1 MQVSVIIPTLN
12 EAGNL
17 SNVVAA
23 VTRVLA
29 GTSIPAEIL
38 IADGGSTDG
47 TRTEARVLESRAAV
61 RLVEAAS
68 GRGLAG
74 DVLVAARHARAE
86 VIVVMD
92 ADGSHDPRAL
102 PRLVRPVLDGTRD
115 MVIGSRYVH
124 GGRTPGWPASR
135 RLLSRAAALLA
146 WPWVDVKDPTSGF
159 FALRRHRLLAVD
171 PGAYGFKIGLEVLL
185 AGDEELR
192 VAEVPICFRDRFRGH
207 SKMGAA
213 QARAY
218 VARLVAFA
226 AGP

>member
-17 SNVVAA
+17 SPVVTA
-23 VTRVLA
+23 VAQVLA
-29 GTSIPAEIL
+29 DARVSAEIL

-47 TRTEARVLESRAAV
+47 TQREARSLESRAAV
-61 RLVEAAS
+61 RLIVAAS

-74 DVLVAARHARAE
+74 DVLIAARHARAD
-86 VIVVMD
+86 VVVVMD

-102 PRLVRPVLDGTRD
+102 PRLVPPILEGKRD
-115 MVIGSRYVH
+115 MVIGSRYVS

-146 WPWVDVKDPTSGF
+146 WPWVDVNDPTSGF
-159 FALRRHRLLAVD
+159 FAVRRDRLLSVD
-171 PGAYGFKIGLEVLL
+171 REAYGFKIGLEVLL
-185 AGDEELR
+185 AGSEELR
-192 VAEVPICFRDRFRGH
+192 VAEVPICFRDRVRGH
-207 SKMGAA
+207 SKMGTA

-218 VARLVAFA
+218 VVRLVALA

>member
-12 EAGNL
+12 EVGNVSPL
-17 SNVVAA
+17 VTA
-23 VTRVLA
+23 VLRVLTDS
-29 GTSIPAEIL
+29 GISAEVV

-47 TRTEARVLESRAAV
+47 TKREARLLASHAAV
-61 RLVEAAS
+61 RLIDACS
-68 GRGLAG
+68 GHGLVG
-74 DVLVAARHARAE
+74 DVLVAAQHARAE
-86 VIVVMD
+86 AIVVMD
-92 ADGSHDPRAL
+92 ADGSHDPRAI

-124 GGRTPGWPASR
+124 GGNTPGWPASR

-159 FALRRHRLLAVD
+159 FALRRDRLVTVE
-171 PGAYGFKIGLEVLL
+171 PEAYGFKIGLEVLL
-185 AGDEELR
+185 AGGEELR
-192 VAEVPICFRDRFRGH
+192 VAEVPICFRDRLRGR
-207 SKMGAA
+207 SKMGTA

-218 VARLVAFA
+218 VARLVALA